1 MNLAVVLSPEVP
13 PAVLALGLMTGA
25 VYGLLGVGLVLIY
38 RSSRVINFA
47 HGEVG
52 AFGATVVGVAV
63 LRWRVPY
70 WIAFVLGVAVA
81 AGAGCIV
88 EAGAVRRL
96 RRAPKLM
103 SMVATL
109 GFAQVLRLVAAALAA
124 EVLVTTSY
132 PQPPWVPGLTIGALS
147 IDPAHVAML
156 LLSPPLVLGLAL
168 FLNRSRF
175 GLALRGA
182 ADDSEVADLTGVP
195 AARMST
201 LAWAIAAAMSAFTAI
216 LVFPGLGF
224 GAQLLGPTQLLRAL
238 AAGVVARMSSL
249 PVALGAGVVI
259 GVLEE
264 VVAWN
269 YPGSGLVEVALF
281 VVVLASLLVRRT
293 AVGRDGRQEGWL
305 ALQPWRQVPGRIPDH
320 WLGRNLGRVA
330 AGTSVFAAVLLPAL
344 LPNRTAVTLA
354 SIASFAVI
362 GLSISVITG
371 LAGQLSLGQFA
382 LAGLGA
388 TASYQV
394 ASRTGNYVL
403 SFAAA
408 GLGASA
414 VSVLVGL
421 PALRIRGLILAVTT
435 LSFAVMAQGW
445 LLRQPWALGDG
456 VNPGR
461 PVLRSLHFDSA
472 RRYYFFC
479 LVVLLASV
487 WLVARLRTTGF
498 GRSLVALRDDE
509 DRARAFSIPATK
521 RRIEAFAVAGFLA
534 GIGGAL
540 YGHTLS
546 ALSDTTFSVV
556 RNSEVVAMTAIG
568 GMATLAGP
576 VLGAFYV
583 VGVPAFVP
591 LDSAGLAASAAG
603 WLVLILYAP
612 EGVGGLIRPLRDRL
626 LTCVGTRRS
635 GATDGSFL
643 YDAVIESPTPSSI
656 RFDEVTGAT
665 VPPMVQSPA
674 NKAVLEASSLSKS
687 FGGVCALDSIDI
699 RVDAG
704 EIVGLV
710 GPNGAG
716 KTTLFELLSGFL
728 IPDGGRVV
736 LDGRDVTGLRPEAR
750 VRLGLA
756 RSFQEVRLFDTM
768 TVLDTVSVALERGS
782 PTSLFEALT
791 STKAAERRKQARARQ
806 FVEVVGLG
814 RWSHRRAG
822 ELSTGTRRMVELA
835 CMVALEPRVLLLD
848 EPSAGIAEA
857 EVEALSGFI
866 GDMVAHLG
874 CAVLLVEH
882 DLRLV
887 ETLVHRLVALD
898 AGRVVADGSF
908 LEVVEDPSVREAWLG
923 AGPAHGSPSLS
934 SPPIPTGQQQTP
946 G

>member
-1 MNLAVVLSPEVP
+1 MKLAVVLSPEVA

-182 ADDSEVADLTGVP
+182 ADDSEVADLAGVP
-195 AARMST
+195 AARMSI

-281 VVVLASLLVRRT
+281 AVVLASLLVRRT
-293 AVGRDGRQEGWL
+293 AVARDDRQESWL
-305 ALQPWRQVPGRIPDH
+305 ALQPWRQVPERLGH
-320 WLGRNLGRVA
+320 LWLGRNLGRVA
-330 AGTSVFAAVLLPAL
+330 AGTSIFVAVLLPAL

-388 TASYQV
+388 TASYHV

-408 GLGASA
+408 GLGAGA

-421 PALRIRGLILAVTT
+421 PALRIRGLMLAVTT

-461 PVLRSLHFDSA
+461 PVLRSIHFDSG

-487 WLVARLRTTGF
+487 WLVARVRTSGF
-498 GRSLVALRDDE
+498 GRCLVALRDDE
-509 DRARAFSIPATK
+509 DRARAFSIPATR

-546 ALSDTTFSVV
+546 ALSGTTFSVV

-576 VLGAFYV
+576 VLGALYV

-603 WLVLILYAP
+603 WLVLILYIP

-626 LTCVGTRRS
+626 LAYVGTRRS
-635 GATDGSFL
+635 ATDGSFL
-643 YDAVIESPTPSSI
+643 YDADIESPTPASR

-674 NKAVLEASSLSKS
+674 DKAVLEGSSLSKS

-736 LDGRDVTGLRPEAR
+736 LNGRDVTGLRPEAR
-750 VRLGLA
+750 ARLGLA

-782 PTSLFEALT
+782 PTSLFGTLT
-791 STKAAERRKQARARQ
+791 STKAAEGRKQARARQ

-814 RWSHRRAG
+814 PSSHRRAG

-835 CMVALEPRVLLLD
+835 CMLALEPRVLLLD

-874 CAVLLVEH
+874 CGVLLVEH

-923 AGPAHGSPSLS
+923 PGPVHGGPSLS
-934 SPPIPTGQQQTP
+934 SPPTPTGQQHTP